1 MSDIVLKNVNFSYD
15 RDIVLENISFN
26 FTCKDFLAIIGPNG
40 GGKSTLL
47 KLILGL
53 LKPSGGE
60 ISVFGKNPMK
70 NNSILAYVPQNIN
83 SNQIFPITCLE
94 VVLMGRLSKSCMNFY
109 TKDDYKRAY
118 LELEKVG
125 ISHLANE
132 NINSISGGQR
142 QRTFIARALCSDA
155 KILVLDEPTASID
168 TNGQIQIY
176 GLLKELNSSLGIIV
190 VSHDI
195 NVSVNFANKVAHVNK
210 TLYMHDV
217 SKNTAKQET
226 LNHIMSSNSH
236 ICPVEFIDQINCKN
250 PVCQVQED

>member
-1 MSDIVLKNVNFSYD
+1 MSDIVLKSVNFAYE
-15 RDIVLENISFN
+15 RDMVLEDIN
-26 FTCKDFLAIIGPNG
+26 FSLTCKDFLAIIGPNG

-53 LKPSGGE
+53 LKPISGK
-60 ISVFGKNPMK
+60 ISVFDKDPRD
-70 NNSILAYVPQNIN
+70 NNSILAYVPQNTN
-83 SNQIFPITCLE
+83 AHQIFPITCLE
-94 VVLMGRLSKSCMNFY
+94 VVLMGRLNGKCMGFY

-118 LELEKVG
+118 SELERVG
-125 ISHLANE
+125 IRDLADE

-176 GLLKELNSSLGIIV
+176 GLLKELNDKLGIIV

-195 NVSVNFANKVAHVNK
+195 NISVNFANQVAHVNR
-210 TLYMHDV
+210 TLYMHDTCD
-217 SKNTAKQET
+217 NRAKQET
-226 LNHIMSSNSH
+226 LVDIQNTHNHLCSIEVINQ
-236 ICPVEFIDQINCKN
+236 IACQNPDCPDK
-250 PVCQVQED
+250 